1 MGGIPVK
8 RHYLEQK
15 HLLKKCVQFL
25 RQSMTDK
32 NIARVHRQSLQLMKM
47 IQKPLLDRRL
57 KLSGGGWGVK
67 KTTNTTENDAYRIT
81 LHKPCIRN
89 TINSRITEYLDDSE

>member
-32 NIARVHRQSLQLMKM
+32 NIARVHRQSLQLMKI

-57 KLSGGGWGVK
+57 KLSGGGGCK
-67 KTTNTTENDAYRIT
+67 KKQQIQLKTMLTE
-81 LHKPCIRN
+81 LHY
-89 TINSRITEYLDDSE
+89 INRV